1 MIRLTLDLQQ
11 ELVDIIDRIV
21 REDGKYI
28 TDDFGRRQAIAKVLF
43 EHDDR
48 SRQSGHRNA
57 GAAEAGKAGRDELA
71 ALRRE
76 RDALRKALENERA
89 TRGSDRKQHARS
101 HDRLQSAQ
109 AAVARLSDSRA
120 TYRSM
125 ALRVEAALLRARPRE
140 DLGGLEGRL
149 RRALRS
155 AGFGMPAAPGRK
167 PSRNSIE

>member
-1 MIRLTLDLQQ
+1 MIHLTLDLPQ
-11 ELVDIIDRIV
+11 ELVDIIDRLV

-28 TDDFGRRQAIAKVLF
+28 TEDFGRCQAIAKVLL
-43 EHDDR
+43 EHDNR
-48 SRQSGHRNA
+48 SRQGGHRNA
-57 GAAEAGKAGRDELA
+57 RAAEAGKAGRDELA

-89 TRGSDRKQHARS
+89 TRSRDRDRKRHARS

-120 TYRSM
+120 TYRNM

-149 RRALRS
+149 RRALRT
-155 AGFGMPAAPGRK
+155 AGFEMPAAPDR
-167 PSRNSIE
+167 